1 MNRGT
6 NSPIRGFS
14 PNRMVVMAAALGG
27 GAAANGTLPTNG
39 TATPTTGTYPK
50 AENFA
55 ASLTYNAA
63 TGKYYVTLSESVKH
77 ILYADAVIVAA
88 GGAPTAA
95 LTPVVTSIDQSLKR
109 IYFNSYTP
117 AGVLTD
123 MGTSDL
129 VLVRCEIADTGA
141 IG

>member
-1 MNRGT
+1 MNRGP
-6 NSPIRGFS
+6 NSPVRGFS
-14 PNRMVVMAAALGG
+14 PNRMTVCAAALGG

-39 TATPTTGTYPK
+39 AATPTTGTYPK

-63 TGKYYVTLSESVKH
+63 AGKYYVTLSEACKH
-77 ILYADAVIVAA
+77 ILHADGIIVAA

-95 LTPVVTSIDQSLKR
+95 LTPVVTSIDAVLKR
-109 IYFNSYTP
+109 IYFTSYTP
-117 AGVLTD
+117 AGVATD
-123 MGTSDL
+123 MGTSDMIIL
-129 VLVRCEIADTGA
+129 NCEVADTGA